1 MKTYPNYSFTSI
13 LGWSVSRYET
23 FKNCK
28 RAYYYNYYGKYDE
41 QVPVDVIND
50 LKKLTSIPL
59 EKGNITHDII
69 RDILIRYT
77 KTSANI
83 DRVKLFTYIHK
94 MIKSYCNKKVFSEV
108 YYKQITKIDLEEIFN
123 EVKQA
128 VINLFNSNRFK
139 WLISKAME
147 SKQEWIIEPGG
158 FGETRF
164 NDLKAYCKVDYF
176 FPLGDEYYILDWKT
190 GHYAPEKHRKQMLAY
205 ALWAKDTYQLT
216 SEQINPILAFL
227 LPNYLEIGEP
237 FTLEELTQFNQ
248 VIHKETQEMHSF
260 CANIEDNIPLVKDNF
275 PQTDK
280 YIICSFCNFR
290 KLCNLSNL

>member
-1 MKTYPNYSFTSI
+1 MKANPVYSYTPI

-23 FKNCK
+23 FNNCK

-41 QVPVDVIND
+41 EIPLDVIND

-69 RDILIRYT
+69 RDILLRYT
-77 KTSANI
+77 KTSSNI

-94 MIKSYCNKKVFSEV
+94 MIKSYCNKKVFSEE
-108 YYKQITKIDLEEIFN
+108 YYHQVTKIDIEEIFN
-123 EVKQA
+123 DIKQA
-128 VINLFNSNRFK
+128 VINFFNSNRFK
-139 WLISKAME
+139 WLISKAIE
-147 SKQEWIIEPGG
+147 TKQKWVIEPGG

-190 GHYAPEKHRKQMLAY
+190 GHYSPEKHRKQMLAY
-205 ALWAKDTYQLT
+205 ALWARDSYKLKP
-216 SEQINPILAFL
+216 EQINPILAFL
-227 LPNYLEIGEP
+227 LPNYYEIGEA
-237 FTLEELTQFNQ
+237 FTLEELNQFYQ
-248 VIHKETQEMHSF
+248 VIHNETQEMYSF
-260 CANIEDNIPLVKDNF
+260 CADIEDNIPLAKDNF

-280 YIICSFCNFR
+280 FIICSFCNFR
-290 KLCNLSNL
+290 KLCNLSNI

>member
-41 QVPVDVIND
+41 QVPLDVIND

-59 EKGNITHDII
+59 EKGNITHDVI
-69 RDILIRYT
+69 RDILVRYT
-77 KTSANI
+77 KTSTNI

-94 MIKSYCNKKVFSEV
+94 LIKSYCNKKVFSEV
-108 YYKQITKIDLEEIFN
+108 YYKEITKIDLEEMFN
-123 EVKQA
+123 EIKKA
-128 VINLFNSNRFK
+128 VVNLFNSNRFM

-147 SKQEWIIEPGG
+147 SKDEWIIEPGG

-176 FPLGDEYYILDWKT
+176 FPLGEEYYILDWKT
-190 GHYAPEKHRKQMLAY
+190 GHYSPEKHRKQMLAY
-205 ALWAKDTYQLT
+205 SLWARDTYHLNP
-216 SEQINPILAFL
+216 EQIIPILTFL
-227 LPNYLEIGEP
+227 LPDYLEIGEP
-237 FTLEELTQFNQ
+237 FTSDELNQFYE
-248 VIHKETQEMHSF
+248 VIHSETQEMYSF
-260 CANIEDNIPLVKDNF
+260 CTNIEDNTPLPKDRF
-275 PQTDK
+275 LKTDK

-290 KLCNLSNL
+290 KLCGLANL